1 MRITYAMTNRADAA
15 NARPGSGGEASQGS
29 GLVRALTFKDLVFLS
44 FGGQA
49 ALLSLLSYATGVV
62 IYVGYAAPLVIMLG
76 TLVVLLNAVSVYGL
90 SKRYGEVGGYY
101 IYALYSMTRR
111 LGLETGWTYILYS
124 VLYGAAYVMGATYIL
139 RYALGLSPLLGS
151 VIILIL
157 SSLFLALGIRPSARY
172 AEVAASIEL
181 AALVFIIVADLALVR
196 LRLYN
201 PLHVGWPSSETLAA
215 AILFAVGIP
224 TGYGSI
230 TPLAGEAVKKE
241 DVGRAAILVVILG
254 GLLTAAVVYSMIDA
268 GLYSGKINY
277 ILSARVPVL
286 DFMRLYYRDL
296 AFIPLLFAAFNDGV
310 LAPLSFMA
318 ATSRT
323 IYAMARNNMLP
334 GQLGHIRG
342 SHPFNAVL
350 ATILLYALVVIPA
363 LVVTARPFTFF
374 LIYGALAGMAN
385 LFVHISANVAYLVE
399 EAKALRRAMIYG
411 SLKAFSWIAKRSL
424 GVLTGLV
431 AALYSGWALIS
442 SLASSQLRSESNV
455 LLAWIIL
462 GFLYAEV
469 VDEVMGHSRS
479 QSA

>member
-1 MRITYAMTNRADAA
+1 MTSRPDAA
-15 NARPGSGGEASQGS
+15 NARRPQSDEASLGS
-29 GLVRALTFKDLVFLS
+29 GLVRALTFRDLVFLS

-49 ALLSLLSYATGVV
+49 ALLSLLTYATGVV
-62 IYVGYAAPLVIMLG
+62 IYVGYAAPLVIILG

-90 SKRYGEVGGYY
+90 SKRYGEAGGYY

-124 VLYGAAYVMGATYIL
+124 VLYGAAYVMGAAYVL
-139 RYALGLSPLLGS
+139 RYALGLNPLIGS
-151 VIILIL
+151 VAVLFL

-172 AEVAASIEL
+172 AEVAASVEL
-181 AALVFIIVADLALVR
+181 AALIFIIVANLALVK
-196 LRLYN
+196 LQLYN
-201 PLHVGWPSSETLAA
+201 PLQAGWPSSGALAA

-241 DVGRAAILVVILG
+241 DVGRAAIFVVILG
-254 GLLTAAVVYSMIDA
+254 GLLAAGVVYSMIDA
-268 GLYSGKINY
+268 GLYTGKISY

-323 IYAMARNNMLP
+323 IYAMARNGMLP
-334 GQLGHIRG
+334 RHLGDLRN

-350 ATILLYALVVIPA
+350 ATILLYAIVVVPVLVVA
-363 LVVTARPFTFF
+363 MRPFTFF

-399 EAKALRRAMIYG
+399 EARALRRAMIYG
-411 SLKAFSWIAKRSL
+411 SLKAFSWMAKRSL

-431 AALYSGWALIS
+431 AALYSGWALLS

-469 VDEVMGHSRS
+469 VDEIMGRSRA